1 MPSCTMQYA
10 TTAPIMLFPSLSIAF
25 SSARRIYNL
34 TPAVSNPHTAGMT
47 LADKLTALRLV
58 LAPLF
63 FIVYSWGSAF
73 GQTLAVV
80 LLWVLFLVIEVS
92 DLLDGQ
98 AARRQ
103 GTVSDYGKVFD
114 PFADVFAR
122 ITYFVCF
129 ASTGIMPVWALLII
143 LYRELGQLFL
153 RMILAGKKVMMGARA
168 GGKLKAV
175 FYMVAGSASLILD
188 TMIRLKLFPEAQSY
202 AGIAVYALYC
212 VAVLLS
218 ILSFADYIAQYRKQA
233 ASK

>member
-1 MPSCTMQYA
+1 
-10 TTAPIMLFPSLSIAF
+10 
-25 SSARRIYNL
+25 
-34 TPAVSNPHTAGMT
+34 MT
-47 LADKLTALRLV
+47 LADRLTAARLV

-63 FIVYSWGSAF
+63 FVAYRWGEAA
-73 GQTLAVV
+73 GQVFTVV
-80 LLWVLFLVIEVS
+80 LLWALFLAIEIS

-103 GTVSDYGKVFD
+103 GTVSDFGKVFD
-114 PFADVFAR
+114 PFADVVAR

-129 ASTGIMPVWALLII
+129 ASTGIMPIWALLLI

-153 RMILAGKKVMMGARA
+153 RMVLAGRSIVMGARP

-188 TMIRLKLFPEAQSY
+188 SMIRLDLFPSTLPF
-202 AGIAVYALYC
+202 GRIFVFALYC

-218 ILSFADYIAQYRKQA
+218 VGSFADYVTQFRRLTARR
-233 ASK
+233 